1 MCAISGFNFE
11 DPALIGAMND
21 AQAHRGPDHGAVFHD
36 ERVSLGHRRLSVLDL
51 SAAGHQPMSDE
62 HGVWVSYN
70 GEVYNFR
77 ELRAELEQ
85 GGARFRSQSD
95 TEVLLHG
102 WSAWGYGLF
111 ERLNGMFALAI
122 YDRAAGRLVLA
133 RDPHGIKPL
142 YYHWDGKRFLFASE
156 IKGLLCHGVPRDVD
170 AEALSE
176 YLTFRFVL
184 APRTLLA
191 AVRKLLPGHALTLDV
206 ATGRLGEPA
215 PFAMPAFETVDTTD
229 VEALARRLREL
240 VVDAVRIRLVSDVP
254 LGFFLSGGIDS
265 TVVVA
270 AARELGAE
278 VRAFSAGFDTTNE
291 LPFARLAAE
300 RFAHSF
306 REIHIGDDSL
316 ELLDDVVWHA
326 DEPVGDAA
334 FLAVY
339 VLSREASREVKVVLA
354 GEGADELLAG
364 YGRYKAMVYGQRLS
378 HFAPR
383 PLLRELSRRVNGN
396 LGRLSAIV
404 GAGDPV
410 ARYLEVIRLFTSGEL
425 AAFGVPEARA
435 AMASRADARRFAED
449 PLGAAQSFDEA
460 TVLPDDFFLKAD
472 KMTSA
477 FGLEMRVPFLD
488 PRVVQFC
495 RSLPPSAKLRGF
507 SEKDLLK
514 RAFKDAL
521 PETIVRRRKHGFNV
535 PMDLWLRG
543 RAGDRLRD
551 MLLEKRH
558 GLYDPTPALALLAR
572 FRQAGERGYRA
583 AYHDAQKLWSLLVLE
598 IWHRRFVTG

>member
-1 MCAISGFNFE
+1 MCAISGFNF
-11 DPALIGAMND
+11 DDVGLIDAMNA
-21 AQAHRGPDHGAVFHD
+21 AQAHRGPDHGDRFHD
-36 ERVSLGHRRLSVLDL
+36 AQVSLGHRRLSVIDL
-51 SAAGHQPMSDE
+51 SAAGHQPMTDP
-62 HGVWVSYN
+62 GGRLWVSFN
-70 GEVYNFR
+70 GEIYNFR
-77 ELRAELEQ
+77 DLRTELERE
-85 GGARFRSQSD
+85 GAVFRSQSD

-102 WSAWGYGLF
+102 WEQWGYGLF
-111 ERLNGMFALAI
+111 ERLNGMFAVAI
-122 YDRAAGRLVLA
+122 YDQPAGRLVLA

-142 YYHWDGKRFLFASE
+142 YYHWDGRRLLFASE
-156 IKGLLCHGVPRDVD
+156 IKGLLCHGVPRDID
-170 AEALSE
+170 PAALSE
-176 YLTFRFVL
+176 FLTFRFVL

-191 AVRKLLPGHALTLDV
+191 AVRKLRPGHAVTLDV
-206 ATGRLGEPA
+206 LKRTLGEPVA
-215 PFAMPAFETVDTTD
+215 FGMPAAPELDGRDVDH
-229 VEALARRLREL
+229 LARRLREL
-240 VVDAVRIRLVSDVP
+240 LIDSVRLRLVSDVP

-291 LPFARLAAE
+291 LPFARLAAA

-306 REIHIGDDSL
+306 REIHIGDESL

-339 VLSREASREVKVVLA
+339 VLSREAAKEVKVVLA

-364 YGRYKAMVYGQRLS
+364 YGRYKAMVFGQRLS
-378 HFAPR
+378 RVVPR
-383 PLLRELSRRVNGN
+383 PALRALGRAVGGN
-396 LGRLSAIV
+396 LGRLAGIV
-404 GAGDPV
+404 GAPDGI
-410 ARYLEVIRLFTSGEL
+410 ARYLEVVRLFSSAEL
-425 AAFGVPEARA
+425 QALGVPEASA
-435 AMASRADARRFAED
+435 AIGGRVEASRFETD

-460 TVLPDDFFLKAD
+460 SVLPDDFFVKAD

-495 RSLPPSAKLRGF
+495 RALPASAKLRGW

-521 PETIVRRRKHGFNV
+521 PPEIVSRRKHGFNV

-551 MLLEKRH
+551 LLRERRH
-558 GLYDPTPALALLAR
+558 TLYDPAPALKLLDR
-572 FRQAGERGYRA
+572 FQAAGARGYRA
-583 AYHDAQKLWSLLVLE
+583 GYHDAQKLWSLLVLE
-598 IWHRRFVTG
+598 VWYRKFC